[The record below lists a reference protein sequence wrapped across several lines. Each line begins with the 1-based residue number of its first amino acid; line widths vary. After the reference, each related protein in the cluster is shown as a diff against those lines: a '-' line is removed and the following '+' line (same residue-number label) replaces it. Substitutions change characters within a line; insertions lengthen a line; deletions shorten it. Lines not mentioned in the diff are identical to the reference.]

1 MGEDEGFG
9 GVVGVEE
16 GPGDPRGGGSDVEDA
31 ALSALDHGWE
41 EKAAELEEGDDV
53 DMEELD
59 LGLEIGLCEGAVDA
73 EAGVID
79 EDVNGDGFGSE
90 FLEDLEWG
98 GGVGEVLGD
107 DFGTDGELLDA
118 GIAEAFHGEHVS
130 GDEDEVVV
138 VFGEDRCEVK
148 PDTAGGAGDESRG
161 HSMKKGTIGGWGAA
175 TG

>member
-9 GVVGVEE
+9 GVVGIEE
-16 GPGDPRGGGSDVEDA
+16 GTGDPGGGGGDVEDA

-41 EKAAELEEGDDV
+41 EEAVELEEGEDV

-79 EDVNGDGFGSE
+79 EDFNGDGFGSE
-90 FLEDLEWG
+90 FMEDLEWG

-107 DFGTDGELLDA
+107 DLGADGELLDA
-118 GIAEAFHGEHVS
+118 GIAEAFHRLWIA

-138 VFGEDRCEVK
+138 VLREDGCEVK
-148 PDTAGGAGDESRG
+148 TDTAGGAGDESRG
-161 HSMKKGTIGGWGAA
+161 HSVEKVTIGGWGAA